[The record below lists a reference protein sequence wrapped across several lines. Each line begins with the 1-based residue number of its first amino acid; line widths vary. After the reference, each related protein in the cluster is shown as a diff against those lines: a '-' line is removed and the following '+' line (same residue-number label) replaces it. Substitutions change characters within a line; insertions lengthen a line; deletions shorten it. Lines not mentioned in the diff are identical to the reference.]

1 MLPSIMHTIQC
12 PLDNIKEKTL
22 EEKDIKNILNNKFT
36 QESKEK
42 IQEIMEII
50 NVKKN
55 STNKVPKQ

>member
-22 EEKDIKNILNNKFT
+22 EEKDIKNIFNNKFT

-42 IQEIMEII
+42 KRSSC
-50 NVKKN
+50 VLAAVALAWL
-55 STNKVPKQ
+55 TNTQS

>member
-22 EEKDIKNILNNKFT
+22 EEKDIKNIFNNKFT

-50 NVKKN
+50 NVKKT